1 MGPPVQI
8 SRLSPKPWPAQCHSP
23 HKGRARIWIQF
34 CLYWQQGRSRVCKH
48 SVHPPY
54 GSVGGGQ
61 PAFPLPDAFLPP
73 TLLSVG
79 DVTDSLNKL
88 SQCYLPVPVGGW
100 DGRLPM
106 LFITPPPASVLESV
120 GASLELMI
128 EPSAGSVLFASLF
141 PRLPFFDCFVCPAW
155 STLLRATKCS
165 TDGCHLYWAWM
176 CPGEAT
182 LQSETGCC

>member
-23 HKGRARIWIQF
+23 HKGRARIWIRF

-88 SQCYLPVPVGGW
+88 SQCYLRVPVGGW

-141 PRLPFFDCFVCPAW
+141 PRLPFFAIGRCRAAAGLGDGPRSPAP
-155 STLLRATKCS
+155 SLHLLS
-165 TDGCHLYWAWM
+165 SFLHLDF
-176 CPGEAT
+176 
-182 LQSETGCC
+182 